1 MKTIE
6 LIIENNQDRIN
17 VPEGTLLSDLA
28 NQYQNITTHPI
39 LGALIN
45 NQVESLQYRIFEP
58 CCIRFLDISSKSGY
72 RMYLTS
78 LSFMLYRAV
87 KDCFPQARLT
97 VEHSLLTG
105 FYCEIHFP
113 DGEEHPEQLEICR
126 QVRERMMDIVQA
138 DLKFEHHKMLL
149 TDAIKWIEDQNIPST
164 KKLLEGLGQYYIEM
178 HTIGGM
184 PHKLANK
191 LVPSTGKLT
200 CWEFRTFEEGYIM
213 QCPDPNHPERLILYQ
228 ETPKLFNIFKEHHR
242 WANLLQ
248 VPTISDLNNLI
259 YQHKENNL
267 IQVAEA
273 LHEKKYAQIADEI
286 FQLKDKVKMVL
297 LAGPSS
303 SGKTTSCRR
312 LSVQLSV
319 LGFDVHQLSLD
330 DYFLPREQTPRDE
343 NGELDFECIEALNI
357 PLLNDHLMRLF
368 NGEEVELPTFDFVSG
383 TTIYKGN
390 SLCLKNK
397 SGRQPILLV
406 EGIHALNPKLTA
418 QIPNEYKFKVYVSA
432 LTQIAIDDQN
442 FIHSSDNRLIR
453 RIVRDNNFR
462 GYSATDTLSRWSS
475 VRHGEEKHI
484 FPFQE
489 QADAMFNSALLY
501 ELAVLRP
508 YAAPLLNKVQE
519 NRPEYE
525 EAQRLIKFLELIE
538 PIYSNH
544 IPPTSILKEF
554 LGGSSF
560 EY

>member
-1 MKTIE
+1 METIE
-6 LIIENNQDRIN
+6 IIIENYQTRIE
-17 VPEGTLLSDLA
+17 VPRGILLSDLA
-28 NQYQNITTHPI
+28 TQYSDICSFPV
-39 LGALIN
+39 LGALVN
-45 NQVESLQYRIFEP
+45 NQVESLQLRIYEP
-58 CCIRFLDISSKSGY
+58 CCIRFFDITSKSGY
-72 RMYLTS
+72 RMYLVS

-87 KDCFPQARLT
+87 KDCFPEAKLT
-97 VEHSLLTG
+97 VEHSLITG
-105 FYCEIHFP
+105 FYCEITFP
-113 DGEEHPEQLEICR
+113 EGEEHPDQLEVCR
-126 QVRERMMDIVQA
+126 QVRERMMEIQHS

-149 TDAIKWIEDQNIPST
+149 TEAIKWIEDQNIPST
-164 KKLLEGLGQYYIEM
+164 QRLLEGLGQYYIEM

-184 PHKLANK
+184 PHKLSNK

-200 CWEFRTFEEGYIM
+200 CWEFRVFEEGYII
-213 QCPDPNHPERLILYQ
+213 QCPDPNQPDRLILYQ

-248 VPTISDLNNLI
+248 VPTISDLNSLI
-259 YQHKENNL
+259 LQHKENHL

-273 LHEKKYAQIADEI
+273 LHEKKYAQIADDI
-286 FQLKDKVKMVL
+286 FQHKDRVKMVL

-330 DYFLPREQTPRDE
+330 DYFLPREETPRDE

-368 NGEEVELPTFDFVSG
+368 NGEEVALPTFDFVSG

-390 SLCLKNK
+390 TLCLNNKN
-397 SGRQPILLV
+397 GRQPILLV

-462 GYSATDTLSRWSS
+462 GYSATDTLSRWNS

-489 QADAMFNSALLY
+489 QADTMFNSALLY

-508 YAAPLLNKVQE
+508 YAAPLLNKVPE
-519 NRPEYE
+519 NRPEYA
-525 EAQRLIKFLELIE
+525 EAQRLINFLELIE